1 MFCFQYSFKLC
12 LYYTEMSLDYSKDGD
27 DTVLCRY
34 KYNADCWILIIIS
47 KKTRH
52 VIQLKIILMK

>member
-12 LYYTEMSLDYSKDGD
+12 LYYTEMSFDYYKYGD

-47 KKTRH
+47 KKKKHNT
-52 VIQLKIILMK
+52 